1 MARRSKW
8 MLDIVLKSIMD
19 GVGLLMTIT
28 VSVSTS
34 LVNGKVKKNYRD
46 SYQSMKMNYFD
57 ISDVHEVPFENSTKP
72 LWQHLSEELILAGMD
87 SNVVSSFRK
96 AELAKKMGFNHYKI
110 MRSPVCEDKVMHLV
124 DNKVQL
130 PGTKDRI
137 VIYYTSLRGI
147 RRTYEDCCILRTIF
161 KDLSVLVDERD
172 IIMDSAYRK
181 ELQTAL
187 DKSSVSLPQ
196 VFIKGGYLGRV
207 EEVKQLH
214 EDGELAK
221 LVQDFPVQ
229 EPGFVC
235 ENCGD
240 ARFVP
245 CSSCS
250 GSRKVFVE
258 EDGQLTRC
266 LDCNENGLLRCPSCC
281 S

>member
-1 MARRSKW
+1 MAGLDEGLDHFDASPSLDKVKRSQ
-8 MLDIVLKSIMD
+8 LDKSK
-19 GVGLLMTIT
+19 
-28 VSVSTS
+28 TS
-34 LVNGKVKKNYRD
+34 LVNGKMKKNYRD
-46 SYQSMKMNYFD
+46 SYQSMKMNYFN
-57 ISDVHEVPFENSTKP
+57 ISDVHEVPLENSTKP
-72 LWQHLSEELILAGMD
+72 LWQHLSEELILVEMD

-96 AELAKKMGFNHYKI
+96 AELAKKMGFNHNKI

-124 DNKVQL
+124 DN
-130 PGTKDRI
+130 
-137 VIYYTSLRGI
+137 
-147 RRTYEDCCILRTIF
+147 
-161 KDLSVLVDERD
+161 
-172 IIMDSAYRK
+172 
-181 ELQTAL
+181 
-187 DKSSVSLPQ
+187 
-196 VFIKGGYLGRV
+196 KGGYLGRV

-235 ENCGD
+235 GNCGD

-266 LDCNENGLLRCPSCC
+266 LDCNEKGLLRCRS
-281 S
+281 SFLSARLLRSWQMQATFVV